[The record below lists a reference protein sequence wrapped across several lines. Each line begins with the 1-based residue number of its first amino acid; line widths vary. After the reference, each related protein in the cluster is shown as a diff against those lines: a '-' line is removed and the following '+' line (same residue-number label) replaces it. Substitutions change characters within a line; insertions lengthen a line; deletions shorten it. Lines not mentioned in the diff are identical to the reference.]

1 MYRKWIQGLCIIDIY
16 TELHGAKEQK
26 GGQNDSGC

>member
-1 MYRKWIQGLCIIDIY
+1 MKNQGLCIIDIY